1 MVIVTFRVA
10 MLTRISWQSEDE
22 IKGYVLIVTNFSHDS
37 LDIRQNIFLIL
48 LEQLF
53 QLQKLFHTKNYPS
66 VILF

>member
-22 IKGYVLIVTNFSHDS
+22 IKGYVLIVTNFSHES

-53 QLQKLFHTKNYPS
+53 QLQKLFHTKNHPS